1 MQVPEGYILISKV
14 EYEQLRTDNEQ
25 LRKQVTLLMERIKEL
40 EGMLHKDSHNSHKPP
55 SSDGLKKKVQNNRE
69 KSGRRAGGQTG
80 HEGKTLEMVKN
91 PDHIIE
97 HKVSHCDHCGTD
109 LSGIETKKMYRGQVH
124 DLPPVKIEVTEHLS
138 EVKQCPVCGKET
150 AAHCEVPP
158 TAQYGERIKSL
169 AVYLNQYQML
179 PFERTRELMEDLFG
193 GCPSAEVL
201 QQSNQRC
208 YDNIEHK
215 VEDEIKESI
224 VQSAVMH
231 NDETG
236 IRCEGKPQW
245 IHVSSTQEQTYFAID
260 HKRGTGAMDRINI
273 LPRFTGKSIHD
284 RWASYEK
291 YEDAEHF
298 YCNAHLLRDLA
309 SVKEE
314 NEKSWASEMKTILL
328 EALALSEQEQTEQTQ
343 IASIEKRY
351 DTLVTKAIEEEPLPQ
366 KPSHQRGKV
375 AKSKSLK
382 LLECFRDKKEKVLG
396 FLHHPD
402 VPFDNNLAE
411 RDLRMVKLK
420 QKISG
425 CFRTRKGAEVFC
437 RIRSYISTLKKQEK
451 NVWDAL
457 QISLSSFQFQPIEI
471 RGG

>member
-1 MQVPEGYILISKV
+1 MQIPEGYILISKV
-14 EYEQLRTDNEQ
+14 EYEQLLKDNGE
-25 LRKQVTLLMERIKEL
+25 LRKQVELLTARVKEM
-40 EGMLHKDSHNSHKPP
+40 EGMLHKDSHNSNKPP
-55 SSDGLKKKVQNNRE
+55 SSDGLKRKVQNNRE
-69 KSGRRAGGQTG
+69 KSERKVGGQIG
-80 HEGKTLEMVKN
+80 HKGKTLEMVKN

-97 HKVSHCDHCGTD
+97 HKVSHCDHCGMD

-124 DLPPVKIEVTEHLS
+124 DLPPVKIEVTEHRV
-138 EVKQCPVCGKET
+138 EIKQCPACGKET
-150 AAHCEVPP
+150 VAHCEVPP
-158 TAQYGERIKSL
+158 TAQYGKRIKSL
-169 AVYLNQYQML
+169 AVYLNQYQMI
-179 PFERTRELMEDLFG
+179 PYERTRELMEDLFG

-201 QQSNQRC
+201 QQSNQLC

-215 VEDEIKESI
+215 VEEEIKEAI
-224 VQSAVMH
+224 VQSAVIH

-236 IRCEGKPQW
+236 IRCEGKTKW

-260 HKRGTGAMDRINI
+260 PKRGTEAMDRINI

-284 RWASYEK
+284 RWASYEC
-291 YEDAEHF
+291 YEQAQHF
-298 YCNAHLLRDLA
+298 YCNAHLLRELSAQEDDG
-309 SVKEE
+309 K
-314 NEKSWASEMKTILL
+314 NWASKMKTILL
-328 EALALSEQEQTEQTQ
+328 DAFALSKQEQKEQTQ
-343 IASIEKRY
+343 IASIEERY
-351 DTLVTKAIEEEPLPQ
+351 DALVTKAIEEEPLPQ

-375 AKSKSLK
+375 AKSKSLN
-382 LLECFRDKKEKVLG
+382 LLECFRYKKEKVLG

-425 CFRTRKGAEVFC
+425 CFRTQKGAEVFC

-457 QISLSSFQFQPIEI
+457 RISISSPQLQPIEI

>member
-208 YDNIEHK
+208 YDNI
-215 VEDEIKESI
+215 
-224 VQSAVMH
+224 
-231 NDETG
+231 
-236 IRCEGKPQW
+236 
-245 IHVSSTQEQTYFAID
+245 D
-260 HKRGTGAMDRINI
+260 HKRGTEAMDRINI